1 MPLYREQGVVLRT
14 QKLGEADRI
23 VTLLTA
29 TRGVHRVVA
38 KGVRRTSSRFGARLE
53 PFMVADLQL
62 YEGRSLDTITQASTL
77 GAYGPHISNDYER
90 YRAASVMV
98 ETAERLSDGGPAPEQ
113 YRLLIG
119 ALRTLAQGKIDTEL
133 VRDGYVLRAVAA
145 AGWAPNFATCVAC
158 GTAQSLHHFA
168 FQLGGLVCD
177 SCRIPGT
184 PSVDPSTVA
193 LLRQLLTGD
202 WQAALT
208 STPQVRTQAA
218 GIVAGYTQWHLERG
232 LKSLRT

>member
-1 MPLYREQGVVLRT
+1 MSLYREQGVVLRT

-29 TRGVHRVVA
+29 QRGVHRVVA

-77 GAYGPHISNDYER
+77 GAYGPHISDDYDR
-90 YRAASVMV
+90 FRAANVMV

-119 ALRTLAQGKIDTEL
+119 ALRTLAQAKIDPEL
-133 VRDGYVLRAVAA
+133 LRDGYVLRAVAA
-145 AGWAPNFATCVAC
+145 AGWAPSFASCVSC
-158 GTAQSLHHFA
+158 GADGVHQHFA
-168 FQLGGLVCD
+168 IPLGGLVCD
-177 SCRIPGT
+177 SCRVPGT
-184 PSVDPSTVA
+184 PHLDLETIE
-193 LLRQLLTGD
+193 LLRHLLTGN
-202 WQAALT
+202 WEAAVE
-208 STPQVRTQAA
+208 SASNARSHAA
-218 GIVAGYTQWHLERG
+218 AMVAGYAQWHLERG
-232 LKSLRT
+232 LKSLRP